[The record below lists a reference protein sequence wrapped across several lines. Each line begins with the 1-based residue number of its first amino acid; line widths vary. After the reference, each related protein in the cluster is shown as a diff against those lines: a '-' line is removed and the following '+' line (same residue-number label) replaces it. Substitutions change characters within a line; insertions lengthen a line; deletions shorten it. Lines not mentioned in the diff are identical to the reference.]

1 MSRGLPWL
9 PGDRVS
15 AVTRNYAQTLLGDLS
30 MVLGITFHSRLL
42 HFRDGALLA

>member
-1 MSRGLPWL
+1 MSRCLRRR
-9 PGDRVS
+9 PGDHVS
-15 AVTRNYAQTLLGDLS
+15 AVTRGYAQRLFGDLS